1 LRILLLAATVSLI
14 IGVWKDGV
22 EKGWYEGVTIYF
34 AVIIIVTVT
43 ACNDYLKDKQFR
55 KLMDARKDRKIL
67 VLRNNGTTKYIST
80 YDLLVGDIILLKQGD
95 HIPADCL
102 MIEGDELETDESNI
116 TGETEHVKK
125 IPLNGEK
132 SKVIP
137 NPFLLAD
144 SMVVLGKATAVVCAV
159 GINTRTGEVEE
170 KLFENDTEGTPL
182 QQKLERVADFIG
194 KIGMYVAVLTFIA
207 LTINAFL
214 SRILSNQKI
223 FSMSITNQLIDAVI
237 LSITIVVVAVPEGL
251 PLAVTLSLA
260 YSVN

>member
-1 LRILLLAATVSLI
+1 
-14 IGVWKDGV
+14 
-22 EKGWYEGVTIYF
+22 
-34 AVIIIVTVT
+34 
-43 ACNDYLKDKQFR
+43 
-55 KLMDARKDRKIL
+55 M
-67 VLRNNGTTKYIST
+67 
-80 YDLLVGDIILLKQGD
+80 
-95 HIPADCL
+95 
-102 MIEGDELETDESNI
+102 
-116 TGETEHVKK
+116 KK
-125 IPLNGEK
+125 FPLNGDKEK
-132 SKVIP
+132 SKIIP

-144 SMVVLGKATAVVCAV
+144 SMVVLGKGTAVICAV

-182 QQKLERVADFIG
+182 QMKLERVADFIG

-207 LTINAFL
+207 LAINAFL

-223 FSMSITNQLIDAVI
+223 FSMSITNSLIDAVI